1 MLLQRENIEFEIKS
15 NGSFGRGWK
24 TLQRD
29 EGDIVLM
36 KTVLIK
42 EIIEI
47 KVQKVVLI

>member
-15 NGSFGRGWK
+15 NGSLRRGWT

-29 EGDIVLM
+29 ERDIVLM
-36 KTVLIK
+36 KTILTK

-47 KVQKVVLI
+47 EVQEVALI